1 MNINDMKKNATRAS
15 TLMKALSSETRLM
28 LLCQMNDG
36 ERSVS
41 ELAQTLDLRASSV
54 SQQLSLLRKDNLVST
69 RREGQTIFYSLHG
82 AEAKNIISALYNL
95 YCKDPE

>member
-1 MNINDMKKNATRAS
+1 
-15 TLMKALSSETRLM
+15 M

-41 ELAQTLDLRASSV
+41 ELAQTLDIRASSV

>member
-1 MNINDMKKNATRAS
+1 MKKNASRAS

-41 ELAQTLDLRASSV
+41 ELAQTLDIRASSV